1 MGFIYKITN
10 KINGKGYVGVTMRK
24 DPKERWRQHELCA
37 KRDNGCP
44 LLSAAI
50 VKHGIEN
57 FKFEVLIIC
66 FDEDVFHYEVD
77 YIAKYKTLAPAGY
90 NSSVG
95 GKFGNGFKG
104 HKHSEETKKH
114 LAKTSKEINNS
125 PEMRKA
131 QSERLKKYT
140 QQMHE
145 AKRKK
150 KEAAINKLIEE
161 GMTQDEAVKQ
171 IKAQYAFLYERSKE
185 TNKKVSESLKKYYKT
200 QKPEHREARKIL
212 MAEKLGKKIRQYSSD
227 GTLLNAF
234 PSVTQAAKDLNLARS
249 TIQKCLKTEEKLAY
263 GFRWELVESTPA

>member
-10 KINGKGYVGVTMRK
+10 KINGKGYVGVTKQK
-24 DPKERWRQHELCA
+24 DPQLRWRQHELCA
-37 KRDNGCP
+37 KKTNGCP

-57 FKFEVLIIC
+57 FKFEVLIVC
-66 FDEDVFHYEVD
+66 FDEDIFHYEID

-90 NSSVG
+90 NGNVG
-95 GKFGNGFKG
+95 GKVGDGFKG
-104 HKHSEETKKH
+104 RKHSEETKKH
-114 LAKTSKEINNS
+114 LAKTSKEIHSS

-150 KEAAINKLIEE
+150 KEVAINKLIEE

-185 TNKKVSESLKKYYKT
+185 TNKKVSESLKKYYQTENKDN
-200 QKPEHREARKIL
+200 REARKKI
-212 MAEKLGKKIRQYSSD
+212 MAEKLGKKIRQYSME
-227 GTLLNAF
+227 GIVLNTF
-234 PSVTQAAKDLNLARS
+234 PSVTQAAKDLNLTRS

-263 GFRWELVESTPA
+263 GFRWELVQ